1 MLLECILKAI
11 HQMTA
16 KRKEIETLL
25 KTYFTAGVTPEFA
38 ENPKDADI
46 LKGLLKL
53 YRGLEQYCLHAVL
66 NLKYY
71 NKLSK
76 ILL

>member
-16 KRKEIETLL
+16 KRKEIEILL
-25 KTYFTAGVTPEFA
+25 KTYFTAGVTPEIA
-38 ENPKDADI
+38 ENPKDGDA
-46 LKGLLKL
+46 LKGGPEL
-53 YRGLEQYCLHAVL
+53 YIVF

-71 NKLSK
+71 IRPSK
-76 ILL
+76 YSFK